1 MKRQYPSDVTER
13 QWRILKKLIP
23 KRKPTGRPPLDR
35 RLVLNAILYL
45 DRTGCQWRQL
55 PIDFPNWKS
64 VYTVFWRWRNEGVWQ
79 QIHDALREQTR
90 KLAGKRKTPSAAII
104 DSQSVRT
111 AEGGEQHGYDAGKKI
126 TGRKRHI
133 AVDTLGLLLM
143 VVVTGAGMQD
153 ENQ

>member
-64 VYTVFWRWRNEGVWQ
+64 VYTVFWRWRNEGV
-79 QIHDALREQTR
+79 
-90 KLAGKRKTPSAAII
+90 
-104 DSQSVRT
+104 
-111 AEGGEQHGYDAGKKI
+111 
-126 TGRKRHI
+126 
-133 AVDTLGLLLM
+133 
-143 VVVTGAGMQD
+143 
-153 ENQ
+153 

>member
-1 MKRQYPSDVTER
+1 MKRQYPSDVSER
-13 QWRILKKLIP
+13 QWRILKKLVP

-55 PIDFPNWKS
+55 PIDFPKWNS

-90 KLAGKRKTPSAAII
+90 RSVGKHKTPSAAII
-104 DSQSVRT
+104 DSQPVRT
-111 AEGGEQHGYDAGKKI
+111 ALAGEEHGYDAG
-126 TGRKRHI
+126 
-133 AVDTLGLLLM
+133 
-143 VVVTGAGMQD
+143 
-153 ENQ
+153 N